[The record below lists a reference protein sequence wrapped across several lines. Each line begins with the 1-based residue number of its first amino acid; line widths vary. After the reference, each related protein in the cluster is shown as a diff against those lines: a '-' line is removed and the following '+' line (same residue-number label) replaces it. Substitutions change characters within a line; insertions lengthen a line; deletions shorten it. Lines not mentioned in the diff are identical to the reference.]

1 MQTAQIN
8 SNISSIKSLN
18 LSKGQPIILGL
29 AGKAGSGKTSVAEQI
44 VPKGSIES
52 IKDGIKWDHIFYA
65 LPLYELASI
74 KKNTMGINSKSRK
87 MYAIH
92 EVLYELY
99 GGSPIGFVP
108 DYLDLVSLVKEIESL
123 PIESEGTKP
132 RTFLQKAGDLC
143 RMHRPTIFAE
153 WAIMKS
159 IKSYRSYQKSMDDI
173 PEDYTNTFCMII
185 SDVRY
190 VNEAES
196 ILKQP
201 NGLVICFD
209 AEEKTLNERLLKRDG
224 QLMSEEHR
232 SHPSENQIEMIKSI
246 STSVIM
252 TDEMTL
258 EQQTQSTMDLIKT
271 ILEKNNA

>member
-1 MQTAQIN
+1 MQTTQIN
-8 SNISSIKSLN
+8 SNIFSSQSIE
-18 LSKGQPIILGL
+18 LSRSQPIILGL

-52 IKDGIKWDHIFYA
+52 MKDGIKWDHIFYA

-143 RMHRPTIFAE
+143 RMRRPTVFAE

-159 IKSYRSYQKSMDDI
+159 VKLYRSYQKSIDDI
-173 PEDYTNTFCMII
+173 LEDYANDFCMII

-201 NGLVICFD
+201 NGFVICFD
-209 AEEKTLNERLLKRDG
+209 ADEKTLNERLFKRDG

-246 STSVIM
+246 STAVIM

-258 EQQTQSTMDLIKT
+258 EQQTQSTMDLMKT